1 MRKRFSGVDKTIYTV
16 GYQVA
21 LYDTIG
27 VMSSFQRLAQRAET
41 TTSAG
46 LASLASNVCLEL
58 LRSLDGIVAAKAFA
72 GRHATALEAEKEMHE
87 LGIRERKKWAYETT
101 QQEHQHPPPRV
112 DSRGLRGGPGGLM
125 VVTLMVVCRKF
136 DKALAKPVNSLQ
148 SLETSLEKLAGL
160 LLERG
165 GKNVLAVD
173 VSWTPDDPADVLTRE
188 ELRLKWPDLH
198 DF

>member
-1 MRKRFSGVDKTIYTV
+1 M
-16 GYQVA
+16 
-21 LYDTIG
+21 G

-58 LRSLDGIVAAKAFA
+58 LRSLDSVVAAKSFS
-72 GRHATALEAEKEMHE
+72 GRHASPADAEKEMHE
-87 LGIRERKKWAYETT
+87 LGIRERKKWSYQTT
-101 QQEHQHPPPRV
+101 EQAQGPPPRM
-112 DSRGLRGGPGGLM
+112 DPKFTARGGQGGLM

-136 DKALAKPVNSLQ
+136 DKGLSRAVNSAQ
-148 SLETSLEKLAGL
+148 SLETALEKLATL
-160 LLERG
+160 VLERG

-173 VSWTPDDPADVLTRE
+173 VSWTPDDPADILTRE
-188 ELRLKWPDLH
+188 ELLHKWPDLM